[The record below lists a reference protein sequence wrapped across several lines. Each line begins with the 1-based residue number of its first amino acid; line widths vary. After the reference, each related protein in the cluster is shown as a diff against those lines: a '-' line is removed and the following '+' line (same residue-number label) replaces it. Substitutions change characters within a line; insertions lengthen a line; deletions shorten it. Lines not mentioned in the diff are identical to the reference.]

1 MWVALVALVIVLIGF
16 MKAVTDVVVVI
27 RMQKLIDLPRCW
39 NISANP
45 VGAIVA

>member
-27 RMQKLIDLPRCW
+27 RMQELIDLPCRW
-39 NISANP
+39 NIGVNP
-45 VGAIVA
+45 AGAKVT